1 MKPYTFLNQKKNY
14 KKSNVGKKTIIN
26 VKRKPNNFNKN
37 THFGEKIQETN
48 NYLLYSSGNQ
58 KSYYE
63 LFPQD
68 AKIKLSKKNAN
79 NKLFNNKSFL
89 INSNINNYF
98 QLPKKA
104 NKKDPN
110 KILNISE
117 NYGYKETL
125 NITNNDPSLKG
136 LTVHDMQQEN
146 QESQTPSKN
155 MTQIMKIINNN
166 VKVWKRE
173 FNHYSERNQG
183 IRVVKENKSS
193 DNIKK
198 RKNNYRIKINNEVK
212 PDNHKSK
219 VVRMTKLNEGILREI
234 YLRKYV
240 KKNEYINYNNNYNYN
255 NIVPCYISKYT
266 KKSQEPLRY
275 INDIRENK
283 NTYFI
288 NNDYESNEYLNDNL
302 NKTFGY
308 NNISC
313 GDEES
318 KNIECPIHGNISIVI
333 HKNHPRIKKQYDLYE

>member
-1 MKPYTFLNQKKNY
+1 MKPYTLLNQKKNY

-26 VKRKPNNFNKN
+26 VKRKPSNFNKN

-68 AKIKLSKKNAN
+68 AKLKLSKKNAN

-89 INSNINNYF
+89 INSKINDYF
-98 QLPKKA
+98 QLPKKS

-125 NITNNDPSLKG
+125 NIKNNDPSLKG
-136 LTVHDMQQEN
+136 LTVHDMQQDN
-146 QESQTPSKN
+146 QEIQTNPSKN
-155 MTQIMKIINNN
+155 ITQTMKVINNN
-166 VKVWKRE
+166 VKVWKRD
-173 FNHYSERNQG
+173 FNQYSERNQG
-183 IRVVKENKSS
+183 IRVIKENKSS
-193 DNIKK
+193 DIIKK
-198 RKNNYRIKINNEVK
+198 RKTNYRIKINNEAK
-212 PDNHKSK
+212 PNNHKSK
-219 VVRMTKLNEGILREI
+219 VVRMTKLNQGILREI
-234 YLRKYV
+234 YQKKYV
-240 KKNEYINYNNNYNYN
+240 KKNEYINYNYN

-266 KKSQEPLRY
+266 KNSQEPIRY
-275 INDIRENK
+275 YDAIRENK
-283 NTYFI
+283 NNYFI
-288 NNDYESNEYLNDNL
+288 NNDYESNEYLNDNI
-302 NKTFGY
+302 NKTFGC

-333 HKNHPRIKKQYDLYE
+333 HKNPHRVNKQYNFYE

>member
-1 MKPYTFLNQKKNY
+1 MKQYTFLNQKKNY

-63 LFPQD
+63 LFPQESR
-68 AKIKLSKKNAN
+68 LYQKKAN
-79 NKLFNNKSFL
+79 NKLFNNKSFI
-89 INSNINNYF
+89 INKNINNYF
-98 QLPKKA
+98 KPPKKT

-125 NITNNDPSLKG
+125 NIKNNDPSLKG
-136 LTVHDMQQEN
+136 LTLHDMLQEN
-146 QESQTPSKN
+146 QENQTNPSKKI
-155 MTQIMKIINNN
+155 TQTMKVINNN
-166 VKVWKRE
+166 VKVWKRD
-173 FNHYSERNQG
+173 FNQYSERNQG
-183 IRVVKENKSS
+183 IRFIKENKSS

-198 RKNNYRIKINNEVK
+198 RKTNYRIKINNEAK
-212 PDNHKSK
+212 PNNHKSK
-219 VVRMTKLNEGILREI
+219 VVRMTKLNQGILREI
-234 YLRKYV
+234 YQKKYV
-240 KKNEYINYNNNYNYN
+240 KKNEYINYNYN

-266 KKSQEPLRY
+266 KNSQEPIRY
-275 INDIRENK
+275 YDAIRENK
-283 NTYFI
+283 NNYFI
-288 NNDYESNEYLNDNL
+288 NNDYESNEYLNDNI
-302 NKTFGY
+302 NKTFGC

-333 HKNHPRIKKQYDLYE
+333 HKNPHRVNKQYNFYE